1 MMAASIQF
9 PWILSPCVDLHSASI
24 RVNNEL
30 FVCHLG
36 KQLYEKM
43 AFEFFGFVLKK
54 RMRKNKVYMLIKVK

>member
-9 PWILSPCVDLHSASI
+9 LWILSPFVDLHSGLI

-36 KQLYEKM
+36 KQLYEKIS
-43 AFEFFGFVLKK
+43 FESFYVLF
-54 RMRKNKVYMLIKVK
+54 